1 METIGQKME
10 DGRLTQGDLAL
21 AAYSLAQLHNA
32 YLDSLERGDY
42 KEEMTEEQ
50 MHTSI
55 QSIHTAHAKFD
66 AILSAMRI
74 DNEATAGDDS
84 ESKD

>member
-1 METIGQKME
+1 METIGKNME
-10 DGRLTQGDLAL
+10 DAKLTQGDLVL

-50 MHTSI
+50 MHSSI
-55 QSIHTAHAKFD
+55 QSIHAAHTKFNALVQVIAQD
-66 AILSAMRI
+66 TTE
-74 DNEATAGDDS
+74 DQTDQGE
-84 ESKD
+84 